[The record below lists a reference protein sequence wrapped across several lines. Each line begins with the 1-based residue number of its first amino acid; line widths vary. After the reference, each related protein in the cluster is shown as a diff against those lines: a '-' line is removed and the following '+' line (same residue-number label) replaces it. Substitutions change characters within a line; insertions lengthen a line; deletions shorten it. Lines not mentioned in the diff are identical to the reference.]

1 MFYCTES
8 WKKHNTFHENIFK
21 SRICEFAPRPR
32 SLAAVYI
39 LTADNELWKYMKERC
54 KDGKIEFDG
63 ISLFKLTPEQY
74 ALFAAAKDL
83 YLDETHLALTDLADN
98 KTLPDKTFMLI
109 TKAISIARKGRK
121 IKYETED
128 IY

>member
-1 MFYCTES
+1 
-8 WKKHNTFHENIFK
+8 
-21 SRICEFAPRPR
+21 
-32 SLAAVYI
+32 
-39 LTADNELWKYMKERC
+39 MKERC